1 VQVGEA
7 HGIDGAVAA
16 QADGDA
22 DVGRGRRAR
31 HAPVAALED
40 DAEDVLVVALDVGRD
55 ALAPHEQPMGRALRR
70 EQAGGGVGAD
80 RAQQRQ
86 EDGEDGQAAEE
97 QDDEA
102 GGERVAPE
110 GRHHAGRLVRAWH
123 RVRMSTSSQRP
134 QGNVAPIARSP
145 RPIDP
150 GVTIGHVHLRTA
162 DIDRVRGFYVDLLG
176 FDVVAEARDVP
187 GWGTTGDILF
197 VSAGGYHHHL
207 GFNTWKSAGGGPQP
221 DGVAGLHHVAI
232 RYPTRAGLADALR
245 RLQSVDW
252 PLRQVTDHGTH
263 EAIYIS
269 DPDGNDLELCWDRP
283 FEQWPLDGDGRIEAR
298 FGDLDLED
306 LLKEPPPEG

>member
-1 VQVGEA
+1 
-7 HGIDGAVAA
+7 
-16 QADGDA
+16 
-22 DVGRGRRAR
+22 
-31 HAPVAALED
+31 
-40 DAEDVLVVALDVGRD
+40 
-55 ALAPHEQPMGRALRR
+55 MT
-70 EQAGGGVGAD
+70 
-80 RAQQRQ
+80 
-86 EDGEDGQAAEE
+86 
-97 QDDEA
+97 
-102 GGERVAPE
+102 
-110 GRHHAGRLVRAWH
+110 
-123 RVRMSTSSQRP
+123 TSSQRP

-283 FEQWPLDGDGRIEAR
+283 FDEWPLDGDGRVAGAVRRPRPRRPAEGAPAR
-298 FGDLDLED
+298 RLVRLGGALADGAWSPAEPWPAPARSTRPMAPTTIIAATSAAMAH
-306 LLKEPPPEG
+306 LLIPSSASMLSALITHLGAT